1 MFDHKSKNVKDVMRH
16 RSIMSVIR
24 HKNEP
29 YIVRDC
35 SNVVLREKNH
45 VYPLKYS
52 VNKVVYMRNSLQKSQ
67 VGQRQKLYSGLISM
81 KRTLDITSAISTPL
95 LYGPASLIHC
105 KKNEPNKQN
114 NTTNTHKSERVYLK
128 FSCYCEFSEIINQ
141 IHNFQSVFL

>member
-81 KRTLDITSAISTPL
+81 KRTLDIT
-95 LYGPASLIHC
+95 
-105 KKNEPNKQN
+105 
-114 NTTNTHKSERVYLK
+114 
-128 FSCYCEFSEIINQ
+128 
-141 IHNFQSVFL
+141 